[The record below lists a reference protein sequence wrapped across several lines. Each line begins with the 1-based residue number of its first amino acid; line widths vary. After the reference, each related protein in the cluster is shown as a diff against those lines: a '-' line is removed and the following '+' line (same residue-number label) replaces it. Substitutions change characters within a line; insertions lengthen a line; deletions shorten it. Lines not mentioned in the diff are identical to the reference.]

1 MLILLKHR
9 MNLSRGSKQP
19 VFLTTDWRSLAM
31 LNYEIDP
38 AVLEPYVPYGTELD
52 TWNGKHYI
60 SVVGLLFVDTRLYGV
75 PVPFHRD
82 FEEINL
88 RFYVRR
94 ETAGEVRRGVVFVK
108 EIVPKPA
115 ITTVARLFYNENYVT
130 MPTSHSIEHD
140 GSSMS
145 VAYRWKQPNFTH
157 GLDVRAEGSPVLL
170 QDDTEEE
177 FIAEH
182 YWGYAAQRD
191 GGTLEYE
198 VEHPRWRVWRI
209 QDAALNCDVE
219 RLYGSEFA
227 PYIGSAPASTLL
239 AEGSPVIVRKG
250 TRI

>member
-9 MNLSRGSKQP
+9 LDMSRGTKRP
-19 VFLTTDWRSLAM
+19 IFLTTEWRHLAM

-38 AVLEPYVPYGTELD
+38 AVLEPYLPAGTELD
-52 TWNGKHYI
+52 TWNGRHFI
-60 SVVGLLFVDTRLYGV
+60 SVVGLLFLNTRLYGI
-75 PVPFHRD
+75 PVPFHRE

-94 ETAGEVRRGVVFVK
+94 EAAGEIRRGVVFIK

-115 ITTVARLFYNENYVT
+115 ITMVARAFYNENYVT
-130 MPTSHSIEHD
+130 LPTSHSIGKD
-140 GSSMS
+140 GSSKS

-157 GLDVRAEGSPVLL
+157 QLDVRAEGSPVLL

-198 VEHPRWRVWRI
+198 VEHPRWQVWRI
-209 QDAALNCDVE
+209 QDATLNCDVAG
-219 RLYGSEFA
+219 LYGPQFA
-227 PYIGSAPASTLL
+227 EHISGVPASALL

-250 TRI
+250 MRL